1 MTVDRKEFLSALAH
15 AVKGPVHNALGFVE
29 LLRMG
34 RYGELD
40 EGQEEVVTRI
50 EGMAEDAAGQL
61 EVLFGFLELIVE
73 SPEEAATGGE
83 AADLPHCLRTA
94 VREAPGD
101 LAGLDHR
108 LELHADS
115 DCPPLAVAPA
125 HLRFL
130 FTLLIDRAASRGEP
144 GAPVSVRVG
153 DGAAGAR
160 PPLVPVVVESG
171 RGGEEGGADGSSGS
185 ELGGDDASETIVRY
199 LVRLHGGEVEFS
211 NGADA
216 FRAVCRLPVHDD
228 T

>member
-1 MTVDRKEFLSALAH
+1 MTVDREEFLSGLAH
-15 AVKGPVHNALGFVE
+15 AVKGPVHNALGFAE

-34 RYGELD
+34 RYGELGD
-40 EGQEEVVTRI
+40 GQEEVVARI

-61 EVLFGFLELIVE
+61 EVLFGFLELIVGP
-73 SPEEAATGGE
+73 PEESEKERA
-83 AADLPHCLRTA
+83 AADLRTCLQTA
-94 VREAPGD
+94 VREDPRE

-108 LELHADS
+108 LELHVDS
-115 DCPPLAVAPA
+115 DCAPVAVAPA

-130 FTLLIDRAASRGEP
+130 LTLLIDRAASRGAP

-153 DGAAGAR
+153 DGASDAAAT
-160 PPLVPVVVESG
+160 LVPVVVESG
-171 RGGEEGGADGSSGS
+171 GGGAEEGES
-185 ELGGDDASETIVRY
+185 ESRGDDASEMIVRY

-228 T
+228 R